1 MNIVGLPEAA
11 VREAKD
17 RVRAA
22 ILCAQFEFPARV
34 ITVNLA
40 PADLP
45 KDGGRLDLPIALGI
59 LAASGQIRRE
69 ALAEYEFL
77 GELSLTGEL
86 RAVDGVLPAALAV
99 VSHWLSY
106 PVMFVGGVVLAAL
119 SLGVV
124 LMFSRK
130 HLPSALAH

>member
-1 MNIVGLPEAA
+1 MPDYDVL
-11 VREAKD
+11 
-17 RVRAA
+17 
-22 ILCAQFEFPARV
+22 
-34 ITVNLA
+34 
-40 PADLP
+40 
-45 KDGGRLDLPIALGI
+45 
-59 LAASGQIRRE
+59 
-69 ALAEYEFL
+69 
-77 GELSLTGEL
+77 
-86 RAVDGVLPAALAV
+86 AVDGLSIIGTVGFFVPAALAV

>member
-1 MNIVGLPEAA
+1 V
-11 VREAKD
+11 
-17 RVRAA
+17 
-22 ILCAQFEFPARV
+22 
-34 ITVNLA
+34 
-40 PADLP
+40 
-45 KDGGRLDLPIALGI
+45 
-59 LAASGQIRRE
+59 
-69 ALAEYEFL
+69 
-77 GELSLTGEL
+77 
-86 RAVDGVLPAALAV
+86 PAALAV